1 MAKKRAR
8 LTRWCIL
15 ISLLLVTCGPV
26 VAQYSDRLGGN
37 WNNPASATITN
48 IVMDRLARH
57 RLEKRLGAKHSEI
70 GTTTAAH
77 DTTAPA
83 NDATVR
89 FRSTGTQLKTRE
101 IANLFAAPPDPNNE
115 TVFTLLKTLLRSEEH
130 TSELQ

>member
-1 MAKKRAR
+1 MSKRISR
-8 LTRWCIL
+8 SSSYCFL
-15 ISLLLVTCGPV
+15 IALVLVTSGPA

-37 WNNPASATITN
+37 WNNPASATITS

-57 RLEKRLGAKHSEI
+57 RLEKRLGAKHSEA

-77 DTTAPA
+77 DTPA
-83 NDATVR
+83 SSNDAAVR

-115 TVFTLLKTLLRSEEH
+115 TGLHSAQDVVAGI
-130 TSELQ
+130 